1 MGGCAPALEERD
13 RAEQQLTDAL
23 LEQLDAYRLGI
34 GAAEAQSGAGAGEA
48 VENGA
53 RGARAARGGND
64 RCWNNTDAGGVP
76 SAHHANNDT
85 ENVACVTEEEFAELL
100 QNVASEKK
108 GRFSVALVWKS
119 FSICHIC
126 HGLPSPSC
134 CIYCRCRRRVCYCE
148 GLLQPTTCLAV
159 GRFFSSSAVFFYN
172 KLYLYI

>member
-1 MGGCAPALEERD
+1 MAASEIGKRLSALEERD

-108 GRFSVALVWKS
+108 GGARVALLEHALA
-119 FSICHIC
+119 SIYITCEHFAMALSLLRMPAEKI
-126 HGLPSPSC
+126 
-134 CIYCRCRRRVCYCE
+134 RVAEAPWITY
-148 GLLQPTTCLAV
+148 GGG
-159 GRFFSSSAVFFYN
+159 GRSNGYD
-172 KLYLYI
+172 